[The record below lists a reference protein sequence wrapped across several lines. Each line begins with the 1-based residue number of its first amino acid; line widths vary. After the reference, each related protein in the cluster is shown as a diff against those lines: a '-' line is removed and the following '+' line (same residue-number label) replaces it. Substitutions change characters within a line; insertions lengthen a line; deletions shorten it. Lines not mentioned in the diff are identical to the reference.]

1 MTYRLLALDLDGT
14 LLTEDSTIP
23 AQLIDALQRLIRQ
36 DVTVTLATG
45 RAFPTAN
52 AYAAQAG
59 ITAPLICYNGAQI
72 RRTDGSIVYQH
83 PMPMDLMQ
91 TVIRCC
97 RDNGWYLQLYN
108 RDCLVVERITQDT
121 ISDPDYPSIPSH
133 GVGPLD
139 RAALLPT
146 PKMITCCYPGDAA
159 FRTAVL
165 HRATGGALNIAT
177 SAPRLVEI
185 MCKGVSKA
193 AALQQ
198 LCDLLH
204 IPQQQTVVCGDSGN
218 DLEMVRWAGLGCA
231 MGNATPILK
240 NAADYVCRAQY
251 SYGVLE
257 VIEKFFK

>member
-14 LLTEDSTIP
+14 LLSQDCTIP
-23 AQLIDALQRLIRQ
+23 STVIETLQTLTQQGII
-36 DVTVTLATG
+36 VTLATG

-52 AYAAQAG
+52 AYAAQVG

-72 RRTDGSIVYQH
+72 RRPDGSILHQH

-97 RDNGWYLQLYN
+97 RDKGWYLQLYN
-108 RDCLVVERITQDT
+108 DDCMVVEAITADT
-121 ISDPDYPSIPSH
+121 ISDPDYHGIPSR

-139 RAALLPT
+139 QAALLPT
-146 PKMITCCYPGDAA
+146 PKMMTRCYPGDTA
-159 FRTAVL
+159 FRAAVL
-165 HRATGGALNIAT
+165 NHATGGALNIAT
-177 SAPRLVEI
+177 SSPHLVEI

-198 LCDLLH
+198 LCDLLG

-231 MGNATPILK
+231 MGNATPVLK
-240 NAADYVCRAQY
+240 AAAKYICSAQY

-257 VIEKFFK
+257 VIEKFLK